1 MTGENMENDF
11 EKRMQQWCEAIV
23 QFGKKLAETLK
34 PLFQAIQS
42 AEN

>member
-1 MTGENMENDF
+1 MENDF
-11 EKRMQQWCEAIV
+11 EKEIQRCYDAILA
-23 QFGKKLAETLK
+23 FGKKLAETLN